1 MCPDLCS
8 ESRFCFD
15 GILTLHYSC
24 LSKRL
29 DRIPFLSDSLNADI
43 MPRMHLPTDIDIDA
57 PDVFTERV
65 LRTRLAQFWRNYG
78 PDKSSEY
85 NAIAAE
91 ERYESFCSTFL
102 QTIPPVFALQPDKQW
117 DKRLPTLPMQRQL
130 LHMAIFESLCWNFK
144 PVLFQK
150 PEEVQHLPEYKQI
163 LTSHNKR
170 ALTVAALNLLQGVS
184 ALHMMMGGSH
194 TRFAGIIVPI
204 FEAAVP
210 LLCLCADK
218 NFPGAIAE
226 GRSQTMKTDPL
237 GVGISNVT
245 RAECMQAAH
254 DALSCLQTLAEV
266 SDMAE
271 TGARTLARLIGVVDS
286 SPPLAQVY
294 GGSSEGAD
302 FLTQTSPVVM
312 QTSEAWSCDQM
323 QDYVTG
329 DSRSNLP
336 FGNTICAEVG
346 GANWEEVFWNLPDS
360 FGPEDFGL
368 LGAGYL

>member
-8 ESRFCFD
+8 ESHVCFD
-15 GILTLHYSC
+15 GILTLQNSC
-24 LSKRL
+24 VSKLL
-29 DRIPFLSDSLNADI
+29 DRIPFLSDSLSADI
-43 MPRMHLPTDIDIDA
+43 MPRMHLPTDIYIGADA

-65 LRTRLAQFWRNYG
+65 LRTRLARFWRNYG

-102 QTIPPVFALQPDKQW
+102 QTMPPVFALQPDKQW
-117 DKRLPTLPMQRQL
+117 DERLPTLPMQRQL
-130 LHMAIFESLCWNFK
+130 LHMAIFESLSWNFK

-150 PEEVQHLPEYKQI
+150 PEQVKHLPEYKQI

-170 ALTVAALNLLQGVS
+170 ALAVAALNLLEGVS

-218 NFPGAIAE
+218 NFPGDIAE
-226 GRSQTMKTDPL
+226 GRTQTMKTDPL

-266 SDMAE
+266 SNMAE

-294 GGSSEGAD
+294 GDSSEAAD
-302 FLTQTSPVVM
+302 VVM

-323 QDYVTG
+323 QEYVTG
-329 DSRSNLP
+329 DSRADLP

-346 GANWEEVFWNLPDS
+346 GPNWEEVFWNLPDS
-360 FGPEDFGL
+360 FGPEEFGL
-368 LGAGYL
+368 LEAGHL